1 MALRTSLVVSVV
13 LALAG
18 GVASAD
24 SKVDWSQYI
33 DKDAKTSPAPAS
45 TPPPVVAQNSK
56 PAKAS
61 KKVAAKAKTASKAKR
76 GARRHH

>member
-1 MALRTSLVVSVV
+1 MALRSSLVVTLV

-18 GVASAD
+18 GAALAD

-45 TPPPVVAQNSK
+45 TPPPVVTQSSR
-56 PAKAS
+56 PAKAG
-61 KKVAAKAKTASKAKR
+61 KKTVASKAKSSKVKR